1 MRLKVLSVVV
11 FVLAIALAVPAA
23 AWESGAAAP
32 ASLDDP
38 TAMTSTGVSV
48 AAGIAARGSGP
59 AAFSSAAFTSA
70 ERLLLRGI
78 PEAIRSTC
86 EPRRSDLPVGTV
98 AAVQCRPAVAVVR
111 DMAYY
116 LLDRG
121 PAGRVFEQRRAE
133 AGVNRSTRCVE
144 GQPAVTYWIGGM
156 PTSELCYRNDERR
169 ANLRFLEPATE
180 CRQLTVGS
188 RTLEAPT
195 IYVAVLGHDRN
206 IAKLARWATDEGE
219 ARPSILTRFIQQPGS
234 AWSDACPR

>member
-1 MRLKVLSVVV
+1 
-11 FVLAIALAVPAA
+11 
-23 AWESGAAAP
+23 
-32 ASLDDP
+32 
-38 TAMTSTGVSV
+38 V
-48 AAGIAARGSGP
+48 AGGIAARGSGP
-59 AAFSSAAFTSA
+59 AAFTSAAFTSA

-78 PEAIRSTC
+78 PQAIRTTC
-86 EPRRSDLPVGTV
+86 GPRRSDLPAGTV
-98 AAVQCRPAVAVVR
+98 AAVQCKPAVSVVR

-156 PTSELCYRNDERR
+156 PTMELCYRNDDRR

-180 CRQLTVGS
+180 CRELTVGG

-195 IYVAVLGHDRN
+195 IYVAVLGQDRN
-206 IAKLARWATDEGE
+206 IARLARWATDDGQ
-219 ARPSILTRFIQQPGS
+219 ALASNLTRFIQQPGS
-234 AWSDACPR
+234 GWSDACPR